1 MKYLIYVILLYI
13 FLPFNYRIDLITILI
28 FFIIFN
34 EDDRFVLIFSF
45 LAGLL
50 IDLYNPIYL
59 GLNILTYTVLAQLVL
74 YIKKYIAQDLLTVF
88 GTFTVFYLTKTII
101 IHLALSS
108 PLKIQLILI
117 TIITFLPVFLVL
129 NRMRHGVWKRV

>member
-13 FLPFNYRIDLITILI
+13 FLPFNYRIDLITILV

-34 EDDRFVLIFSF
+34 EDGRFVLIFSF

-88 GTFTVFYLTKTII
+88 GTFTIFYLIKTII

-117 TIITFLPVFLVL
+117 TIITFLPIFLVL